1 MELWVLL
8 NCFCCTW
15 QYFLLKIISIPNYL
29 YIKLLVLYLE
39 KNTVKNKCLLWK
51 WISLVAQRVKHLPAM
66 WETWVQSLGQEDPLE
81 KEMATHSTI
90 LAWRIPWMEKPGRLQ
105 STGSHSQKWLSNFT
119 SLENEKK
126 KCTPGTLVQFG
137 SVAQSCPTLCDSMNR
152 STQIPSLSI
161 TPVHPP
167 CPSPTPR
174 VHSDSSPSSRWCHPA
189 ISSSVVPFSSCSQS
203 LRASEYFPMS
213 QLFTWGGQRTGVS
226 ALASFLP
233 KNT

>member
-126 KCTPGTLVQFG
+126 KKMHTRHFS
-137 SVAQSCPTLCDSMNR
+137 SVRFSRSVVSDSLRLHESQHANSIPVHHPCPS
-152 STQIPSLSI
+152 SLSI
-161 TPVHPP
+161 NN
-167 CPSPTPR
+167 SQ
-174 VHSDSSPSSRWCHPA
+174 SSLRLKSIESVMPSSHLILCRPLVLLLPIPPSIRVFSNESTLHMRWPKYWS
-189 ISSSVVPFSSCSQS
+189 IVPV
-203 LRASEYFPMS
+203 L
-213 QLFTWGGQRTGVS
+213 
-226 ALASFLP
+226 
-233 KNT
+233 